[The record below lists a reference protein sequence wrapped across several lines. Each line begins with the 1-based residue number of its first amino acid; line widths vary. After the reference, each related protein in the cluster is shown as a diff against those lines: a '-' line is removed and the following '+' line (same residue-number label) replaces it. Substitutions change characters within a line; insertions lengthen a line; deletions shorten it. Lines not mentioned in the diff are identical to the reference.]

1 MIGPFSRIA
10 LRYVAGFLVAKGLLS
25 GADSD
30 FLSTDP
36 AVAFVVG
43 AGAGVALGFAGEG
56 FSWLATTA
64 SFRSV
69 SNERRLNFC
78 RVLDTPF
85 RSSIVSVN
93 QTLAPLDASG
103 AHPGVSEANSAAA
116 LLPFLMLKN
125 DIGYGALRR
134 RTGRR
139 ADTASKASRNLLLV
153 ILLTRRPERRSIS
166 LFVVLLKILNVRSSP
181 H

>member
-1 MIGPFSRIA
+1 MTTHPSNDR
-10 LRYVAGFLVAKGLLS
+10 
-25 GADSD
+25 
-30 FLSTDP
+30 
-36 AVAFVVG
+36 
-43 AGAGVALGFAGEG
+43 G

-93 QTLAPLDASG
+93 QTLAPLDAGG
-103 AHPGVSEANSAAA
+103 AHPGVRDANSAAA

-166 LFVVLLKILNVRSSP
+166 LFVVLLKILNVRSSMSSP
-181 H
+181 LGSPRAQRSFPISSSSSRRKLSGPGSGEARVLW